1 MGARPFFQLN
11 ISDELVVNLAK
22 KNNEKKSWAKSQL
35 LSVFYKIIAA
45 LDFFRLQKSSVES
58 LDWPVL
64 IRTAARVLMCDSATV
79 RNIGAAVWN
88 DAATRR
94 VLPVAFVRLD
104 CIAHFRLHTSLTVHI
119 SDEWWKKCLWK
130 GDYLYVSNH
139 ANSNDISLKIH
150 FFLNF

>member
-79 RNIGAAVWN
+79 RNIGAAV
-88 DAATRR
+88 
-94 VLPVAFVRLD
+94 
-104 CIAHFRLHTSLTVHI
+104 
-119 SDEWWKKCLWK
+119 
-130 GDYLYVSNH
+130 
-139 ANSNDISLKIH
+139 
-150 FFLNF
+150 